1 MRYSP
6 ISRYVY
12 SIIEI
17 ICLDLDIIN
26 KYGHKVTIFKKTVL
40 TLKLFRVRIK
50 NKLMWVCKKPP
61 PALLPMS
68 PTWLPHSTLLTHL
81 VTNCVAFF
89 PHTKQFSTTPAGCPT
104 VWLNSDSLP
113 GESTRSH
120 RLGAQS
126 HETASSPFRRQLQVQ
141 VVTCASDQ
149 LAIGQRFHDVLFG
162 FH

>member
-61 PALLPMS
+61 PS
-68 PTWLPHSTLLTHL
+68 PSSYESHMTATLNTSDTSGHQLCGVFSPHQAVLHHASWVSYSLTE
-81 VTNCVAFF
+81 F
-89 PHTKQFSTTPAGCPT
+89 
-104 VWLNSDSLP
+104 
-113 GESTRSH
+113 
-120 RLGAQS
+120 
-126 HETASSPFRRQLQVQ
+126 
-141 VVTCASDQ
+141 
-149 LAIGQRFHDVLFG
+149 
-162 FH
+162 